1 MPTINRLLKR
11 CAISLCLVAL
21 MVLSACGPG
30 TGGTGTGPS
39 VAASPVTLP
48 SSYFTSGGVGTV
60 TAAPPPNPS
69 TPPSTVPTTTVS
81 PTTTTGL
88 PAPTCT
94 VGCATNLDG
103 QAISLHLQADR
114 IMLSTPCAT
123 FTYTGVW
130 SVSATGETTVQ
141 GVWESSTVVN
151 GQTSRS
157 SQNASLTLGFPNGVD
172 GSSTVSV
179 IIKDS
184 AGRQLLGPAT
194 LQGVANA
201 PPSVGAGGC

>member
-1 MPTINRLLKR
+1 MPTINHLLNR
-11 CAISLCLVAL
+11 CAIGLCLVAL

-39 VAASPVTLP
+39 VGASPISFTD
-48 SSYFTSGGVGTV
+48 SYFTSSGAGTV
-60 TAAPPPNPS
+60 TAAPLPNPGT
-69 TPPSTVPTTTVS
+69 TPTVS
-81 PTTTTGL
+81 PTTTTSL

-94 VGCATNLDG
+94 TSCASNLDG

-114 IMLSTPCAT
+114 IVLSTPCAT
-123 FTYTGVW
+123 FTYAGVW

-141 GVWESSTVVN
+141 GVLESSPVVN

-172 GSSTVSV
+172 GSSTLSVS
-179 IIKDS
+179 IKDS
-184 AGRQLLGPAT
+184 AGKLLLGPTT
-194 LQGVANA
+194 LLRAANA
-201 PPSVGAGGC
+201 PPGVNASGC